1 MSKNWR
7 LIFTGSVI
15 KSSLKFE
22 RIEADRFK
30 FSTFA
35 VKLN

>member
-1 MSKNWR
+1 MSKIQR
-7 LIFTGSVI
+7 LIFTESLI